1 MKSLPESF
9 ADILRDHPELP
20 ACVCLDQVVSRGAL
34 GRAADSMAGYL
45 KSRGIERGD
54 TVCVWL
60 PDGGVWLQL
69 LFACARLGVLM
80 VPVST
85 RLRHD
90 EALHVIR
97 TAQAKLIFVH
107 PVFVGYDYGSVARQ
121 IQTEVQS
128 VQDVVDVPN
137 PAGLFDTGEVT
148 SVNVDEGDLT
158 DLLCTFSTSGTTGN
172 PKLATHTQQG
182 ILRHAYEVARFSD
195 VVPGDSSLCAVPLYG
210 VLGFMQALSALAGA
224 GQCVFMQTFNLE
236 RAAEL
241 AERFKATHFY
251 GGEGLFDDLISVPDR
266 NPRSFKVAGFAEF
279 NGRGLEVT
287 EKARR
292 LYGIRMSA
300 LYGSSECFSIMAG
313 QSRDQDDAARA
324 VPGGKPICPD
334 IEFRVADL
342 ETGEVLPR
350 EQRGELQFRGYNV
363 MAGYLNN
370 PQATADAFTSDGWFR
385 SGDLGYAYADRFCY
399 LARIK
404 DTMRLRG
411 YLVDPVEIEE
421 FLFKLDGVRDAQVVA
436 HRHPDK
442 GDVAVAFV
450 RKSQP
455 VSEHGHV
462 SEQWLYEQ
470 CRAGLAN
477 YKVPSHFVFVDDYPR
492 KEGPNGLKILKNKIR
507 DMAQSIVMQQN
518 HTEGAAKS

>member
-1 MKSLPESF
+1 METIPTSF
-9 ADILRDHPELP
+9 SDILLKHPDLP
-20 ACVCLDQVVSRGAL
+20 AYVCLDETVT
-34 GRAADSMAGYL
+34 RAGLARASDRMAGYL
-45 KSRGIERGD
+45 KSRGVERGD
-54 TVCVWL
+54 TICVWL

-90 EALHVIR
+90 EALHIVK
-97 TAQAKLIFVH
+97 TAQGKLIFVQ
-107 PVFVGYDYGSVARQ
+107 PEFVGYDYGAVARQ
-121 IQTEVQS
+121 IQSEVQS
-128 VQDVVDVPN
+128 VQDVVDVFN
-137 PAGLFDTGEVT
+137 PAGLFDTGDVT
-148 SVNVDEGDLT
+148 PVCADEGELT

-172 PKLATHTQQG
+172 PKLATHTQYG

-241 AERFKATHFY
+241 VEQHRATHFY
-251 GGEGLFDDLISVPDR
+251 GGEGLFDDLISVPGKD
-266 NPRSFKVAGFAEF
+266 PRSFKVAGFAEF

-292 LYGIRMSA
+292 LYGIRMIA

-313 QSRDQDDAARA
+313 QSREQDDAARA
-324 VPGGKPICPD
+324 VPGGKPICRD

-342 ETGEVLPR
+342 ETGETLPKD
-350 EQRGELQFRGYNV
+350 QRGELQFRGYNV

-370 PQATADAFTSDGWFR
+370 PDATSDAFTEDGWFR
-385 SGDLGYAYADRFCY
+385 SGDLGYVYADRFSY
-399 LARIK
+399 VARIK

-421 FLFKLDGVRDAQVVA
+421 FLFKLDGVKDAQVVA
-436 HRHPDK
+436 YRHPGK
-442 GDVAVAFV
+442 GDMAVAFV
-450 RKSQP
+450 RKLASGNAP
-455 VSEHGHV
+455 DHV
-462 SEQWLYEQ
+462 TEQWLYEQ

-477 YKVPSHFVFVDDYPR
+477 YKVPSHFVFVGDYPR

-507 DMAQSIVMQQN
+507 DMAQEIVMQHN
-518 HTEGAAKS
+518 HQVGAASQ